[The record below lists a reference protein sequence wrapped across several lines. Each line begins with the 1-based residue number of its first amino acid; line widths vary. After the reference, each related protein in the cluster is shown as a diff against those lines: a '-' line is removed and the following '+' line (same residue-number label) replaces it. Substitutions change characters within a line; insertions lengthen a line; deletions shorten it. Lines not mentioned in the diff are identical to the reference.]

1 MLVYPLAADERDI
14 VNISEAML
22 EKALELSEGV
32 RHIGIGIGAIMLMI
46 VVMYYVVTM
55 LDGGR
60 FQLKMLVP
68 LVLFFFVCHFDW
80 VAKPV
85 LSFTTTITESLS
97 EAMTESKREL
107 LNPDGGDANATI
119 NDHYIGTHIVNQDDP
134 TMGKSDDGD
143 GGQESESNGEETEST
158 VGQTSRKNFVDMLWT
173 TFKRST
179 GFWVIQEFA
188 TSTKYSTAENLTSER
203 LSLAGLLCTLMS
215 WITTAV
221 SFCLRIFGIMMTSIV
236 IVFGPVT
243 FAFAIM
249 PGRGS
254 NIVSWFIRICQ
265 FSLFAPLC
273 LFIDAFTVSAYI
285 LLDAEAANALGYLM
299 VFALT
304 IANLVGLTAVPTIA
318 SMIIEGASG
327 AVSLSHGLQT
337 IAGAAAT
344 AGGAIVAG
352 TVGQNNTLS
361 NFGAGMKHKG
371 VVGFVKEMGKP
382 TYDEAGNVNGS
393 VGFMGAIRNIAA
405 YGQGSIYG
413 WNVQKDDEPPTGNA
427 GS

>member
-22 EKALELSEGV
+22 EKALELSDGV

-107 LNPDGGDANATI
+107 LNPDGGSDNATI
-119 NDHYIGTHIVNQDDP
+119 NDHYTGTHLVNQEDP
-134 TMGKSDDGD
+134 TVEDTEENPEEGK
-143 GGQESESNGEETEST
+143 GEETEST
-158 VGQTSRKNFVDMLWT
+158 VGQTNRKNFVDILWT
-173 TFKRST
+173 AFKRSSCI
-179 GFWVIQEFA
+179 WVFQEFA
-188 TSTKYSTAENLTSER
+188 TSAKYSTSENLVSER

-236 IVFGPVT
+236 IVFGPIT

-273 LFIDAFTVSAYI
+273 HFIDAFTVGAYI

-352 TVGQNNTLS
+352 TVGQNNALS

>member
-1 MLVYPLAADERDI
+1 MLFYPLAADERDI

-22 EKALELSEGV
+22 ENALELSEGV

-97 EAMTESKREL
+97 EAMTESKKEL
-107 LNPDGGDANATI
+107 LNPDGDNDNATI
-119 NDHYIGTHIVNQDDP
+119 NDHYTGTHLVNQEDP
-134 TMGKSDDGD
+134 TVEKPDEDPEEGK
-143 GGQESESNGEETEST
+143 GEETEST
-158 VGQTSRKNFVDMLWT
+158 VGQTNRKNFVNMLWT
-173 TFKRST
+173 AFKRST
-179 GFWVIQEFA
+179 GFWILQEFA
-188 TSTKYSTAENLTSER
+188 TSALYSTADNLTSER

-273 LFIDAFTVSAYI
+273 HFIDAFTVSAYI

-337 IAGAAAT
+337 IAGAATT
-344 AGGAIVAG
+344 AAGVVVAG
-352 TVGQNNTLS
+352 TAGQNNALS

-371 VVGFVKEMGKP
+371 VVGFVKEMNKP